1 MGGQLRS
8 NALANFFCYTGDKVN
23 TIKMPNSL
31 FICSLNMPT
40 PADSPTRDNFDY
52 ASLDAITADFVQQQT
67 SQIRILMRRT
77 AQDIVEIGQRLVS
90 IKEKLGHGYFLEWL
104 VTEFDGHRDTANKFM
119 QVAKEFGNLEM
130 SKISTFEIS
139 ALYKLATPSTPQAA
153 RDEAIARAAAGE
165 SITYSAAQ
173 QIRSKYTSQRSKRKP
188 LVKET
193 LESPVSTPP
202 ETVREPDATPEPD
215 AQNPALEKPHVN
227 KEILAILPQKAQSQ
241 TTVATVV
248 SPPAPVAYRGNI
260 ATGSWWQ
267 LAERHLLYC
276 GSPNSGRFLERLPDR
291 VSLQLAFPLERNNW
305 LESVEPKIQSA
316 LCLWSSHKDEDQKL
330 LLELVERALLLYTE
344 GSDTIVFLFLPDP
357 QLLMLAH
364 GLECKCLIA
373 EPDLQRCQ
381 KAIAAAQMKG
391 MKPQRLKS
399 VRF

>member
-1 MGGQLRS
+1 
-8 NALANFFCYTGDKVN
+8 
-23 TIKMPNSL
+23 
-31 FICSLNMPT
+31 
-40 PADSPTRDNFDY
+40 
-52 ASLDAITADFVQQQT
+52 
-67 SQIRILMRRT
+67 
-77 AQDIVEIGQRLVS
+77 
-90 IKEKLGHGYFLEWL
+90 

-173 QIRSKYTSQRSKRKP
+173 QIRSEYTSPRSKRKP

-202 ETVREPDATPEPD
+202 VSTPPVSAPPVSAEEPDAKKEPP
-215 AQNPALEKPHVN
+215 AQDLALEKPHAN
-227 KEILAILPQKAQSQ
+227 KEILAIIPQKAQSQ

-267 LAERHLLYC
+267 LADRHLLYC
-276 GSPNSGRFLERLPDR
+276 GSPNSGRFLERLPDQ

-305 LESVEPKIQSA
+305 LESVDPKIQSA

-344 GSDTIVFLFLPDP
+344 GSDSIVFLFLPDP

-381 KAIAAAQMKG
+381 KVIAAAQMKG
-391 MKPQRLKS
+391 MKLERLKS

>member
-1 MGGQLRS
+1 MS
-8 NALANFFCYTGDKVN
+8 
-23 TIKMPNSL
+23 
-31 FICSLNMPT
+31 T
-40 PADSPTRDNFDY
+40 PASPSNRDNFDY
-52 ASLDAITADFVQQQT
+52 ANLDAITAEFVQQQT

-130 SKISTFEIS
+130 SKFSTFEIS

-173 QIRSKYTSQRSKRKP
+173 QIRSKYTSHRSKRKP

-193 LESPVSTPP
+193 LESPVPTPP
-202 ETVREPDATPEPD
+202 VSAPPVSASEPDAKKEPP
-215 AQNPALEKPHVN
+215 AQDLALEKPHAN

-248 SPPAPVAYRGNI
+248 SPPAQVAYRGNI

-267 LAERHLLYC
+267 LAEKHLLYC
-276 GSPNSGRFLERLPDR
+276 GSPNSVRFLERLPDQ

-305 LESVEPKIQSA
+305 LESVDPKIQSA